1 MTRPPHSEP
10 DGRDPEESHPE
21 ESHREESRPE
31 GSGPDGG
38 DSPRTDQLDLSGGG
52 NFPTR
57 RSDFHATPMPPRT
70 GQDGTPP
77 PSGRDEGLRSPEER
91 RAAAVAIL
99 DEPIDDSEL
108 ADRIRRPGLARSTR
122 ILLAVLAAVVLLA
135 LGALIGRVTAPDTGP
150 GSLPDVLGIVESV
163 SSDTGGFPQ
172 ITVRT
177 GDGGLTVLQTTSGT
191 RVAVPRPEGLG
202 ALRVGQ
208 QVTVSGERNGVGTLT
223 ATRVDLPLGR

>member
-10 DGRDPEESHPE
+10 TGESEHDPDEP
-21 ESHREESRPE
+21 
-31 GSGPDGG
+31 
-38 DSPRTDQLDLSGGG
+38 PRTERLDMSG
-52 NFPTR
+52 NEFPTR
-57 RSDFHATPMPPRT
+57 RSDFHATPMPPRS
-70 GQDGTPP
+70 GQDGMPP
-77 PSGRDEGLRSPEER
+77 PSGQDEDLRSAEDR

-99 DEPIDDSEL
+99 DEPLDDTDLSE
-108 ADRIRRPGLARSTR
+108 RIRRPGLARSTR

-135 LGALIGRVTAPDTGP
+135 LGALIGRLTAPDTGP